1 MIFTFSC
8 YYSSYSPEKLRHDT
22 ALWLITF
29 VPFIPV
35 HRILSVSL
43 LLFYE
48 APVEVESTKAGGK
61 AAIPFINVF
70 SSERPMLYRY
80 RGGAEKPQN
89 AAELVSF
96 RIEGCLKM

>member
-70 SSERPMLYRY
+70 PVKGQCYTDTEVEQKSHKMQ
-80 RGGAEKPQN
+80 QN
-89 AAELVSF
+89 LLVS
-96 RIEGCLKM
+96 ELKAV